1 METNEYDQQA
11 EQFLTANGI
20 KFRATLSDTKTPAWD
35 THTPTKSCPDC
46 IKSSGII
53 KREYPLGHPQT
64 VYERQRGKNSP
75 VYTYCKTCN
84 RTGRV
89 PDLGARRHGH
99 HYRATL
105 SKPAKRLT
113 FDFWSS
119 IKDAEDG
126 IKTVT
131 PYSVL
136 ACISGDAYT
145 PETFADFCAEYGYES
160 DSIKALQ
167 TFRRCNAFA
176 KRLRAFFTP
185 AELEQLQEIQ

>member
-1 METNEYDQQA
+1 MKTNEYDQQA
-11 EQFLTANGI
+11 ADFLTSNGI
-20 KFRATLSDTKTPAWD
+20 KFRATLSDTKAPAWEG
-35 THTPTKSCPDC
+35 HTPTKPCPDC
-46 IKSSGII
+46 IKSSGIS

-64 VYERQRGKNSP
+64 VYEQQQGKNNP
-75 VYTYCKTCN
+75 AYTHCPTCK
-84 RTGRV
+84 RTGQV

-99 HYRATL
+99 HYRVTL

-126 IKTVT
+126 IETVT
-131 PYSVL
+131 PYNVL

-145 PETFADFCAEYGYES
+145 PETFADFCADYGYES

-167 TFRRCNAFA
+167 TFRRCSAFA
-176 KRLRAFFTP
+176 KRLRAFFTET
-185 AELEQLQEIQ
+185 ELEQLQEIQ